1 MKNIIILT
9 TGRSGSSVLAGLL
22 AGDDRYWVDKAAIP
36 KRKGY
41 PFGDFEN
48 PELIRLNKQLYT
60 HLDYPNPALH
70 CLKGG
75 TVSVDDLKRL
85 WHRADAAPFRQF
97 VDTCERNRPWLW
109 KDPRLAYTM
118 FYWSNRIDLAQTQFV
133 HIARGRH
140 EIFLSLSKSG
150 IKYTKSE
157 VYRFVEMKEGIIEAF
172 FNEHRILPLRI
183 DYQDLWNRSALNSKI
198 EPILG
203 FTISRQAYDTI
214 VVPKNRPKE
223 SSVAFLMRYTVGV
236 AKLKAKRL
244 LMKEI
249 GA

>member
-22 AGDDRYWVDKAAIP
+22 AGGDRYWVDKASIP

-48 PELIRLNKQLYT
+48 PELIRLNKLLYT

-75 TVSVDDLKRL
+75 TVAVDDLKAL
-85 WHRADAAPFRQF
+85 WHRADSGPFRRF
-97 VDTCERNRPWLW
+97 VSTCEQNRPWLW
-109 KDPRLAYTM
+109 KDPRLAYTI
-118 FYWSNRIDLAQTQFV
+118 FYWSNLIDIEQTQFV
-133 HIARGRH
+133 QIARDRH

-150 IKYTKSE
+150 IKYTKKE
-157 VYRFVEMKEGIIEAF
+157 VYRFAEMKEGIIAAF
-172 FNEHRILPLRI
+172 FSENRISVLRI
-183 DYQDLWNRSALNSKI
+183 DYQDLWNRSALNAKI
-198 EPILG
+198 GPVLG
-203 FTISRQAYDTI
+203 FQVTQQTYDTI

-223 SSVAFLMRYTVGV
+223 SGTAFLMRYAVGL

-244 LMKEI
+244 LMKAS